1 MDPEPITITI
11 QEAIRL
17 SSLGRSFIYEKLSD
31 GSIESVKASKRRLI
45 LFASFKTWLTSL
57 PPAAGAK

>member
-17 SSLGRSFIYEKLSD
+17 SSLGRSFIYDRLSE
-31 GSIESVKASKRRLI
+31 GSIQSVKAHKRRLI
-45 LFASFKTWLTSL
+45 VYASFKEWLTSL
-57 PPAAGAK
+57 PPATGAR